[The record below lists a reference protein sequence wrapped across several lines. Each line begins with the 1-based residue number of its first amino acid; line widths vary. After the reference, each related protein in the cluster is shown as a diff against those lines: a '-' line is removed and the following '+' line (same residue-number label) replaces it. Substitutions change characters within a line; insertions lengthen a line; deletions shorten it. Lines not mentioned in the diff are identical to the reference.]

1 MNISKVDEILKNKYK
16 STLPEVKVGS
26 TVKIVM
32 RLKEKT
38 KDKNKDK
45 TQTIQGLVISKK
57 HGAEMGGYFTVR
69 RILDGIGTE
78 WTLPMLSSDIISF
91 EVMKASKVRR
101 AKLYYIREKSVRET
115 KSALKKEFRTRS
127 AKIEEIAEE
136 PVEEVQIEE
145 TKAEESKTE

>member
-1 MNISKVDEILKNKYK
+1 MMKISKMDEILKNKYK
-16 STLPEVKVGS
+16 TTIPDIQVGS

-45 TQTIQGLVISKK
+45 TQTVQGLIISKK
-57 HGAEMGGYFTVR
+57 HGKEMGGHFTVR

-78 WTLPMLSSDIISF
+78 WTIPMYSGNIISF
-91 EVMKASKVRR
+91 EVIKAAKVKR

-115 KSALKKEFRTRS
+115 KSALKKEYRT
-127 AKIEEIAEE
+127 KNIKTETT
-136 PVEEVQIEE
+136 PVEEPQEE
-145 TKAEESKTE
+145 TEKVVEEAKAE